1 MAILNARLCPPAT
14 SRKIG
19 PERIMPPKLKEFLQ
33 RWAITT
39 VAVLV
44 AAHVVEKIHYDHWRG
59 LLVATLLLGLL
70 NAFLRPL
77 ILIAT
82 VGLLGALNFAIGL
95 RFTIVT
101 LPLQILSFGFFLL
114 ALNALLLLFVD
125 QLVPSF
131 HADDFWTA
139 FKGGLIISIIS
150 LLLNSLTGVGN
161 TRVTMQRGK
170 PGSSPGSSDRPHSG
184 GGNGPVIDI

>member
-1 MAILNARLCPPAT
+1 
-14 SRKIG
+14 
-19 PERIMPPKLKEFLQ
+19 MPPKLKEFLQ

-39 VAVLV
+39 VAVLA
-44 AAHVVEKIHYDHWRG
+44 AAHMVEAIHYENWSG
-59 LLVATLLLGLL
+59 LLVATLLLGLF

-82 VGLLGALNFAIGL
+82 VGLLGAFNFALGL
-95 RFTIVT
+95 RVAIVT

-114 ALNALLLLFVD
+114 AINAILLLLVSH
-125 QLVPSF
+125 LVPSF
-131 HADDFWTA
+131 HADGFWTA

-150 LLLNSLTGVGN
+150 LFLNSISGTGN
-161 TRVTMQRGK
+161 ARIQMQRGK
-170 PGSSPGSSDRPHSG
+170 PAPPSNRPGKSNDDSG

>member
-1 MAILNARLCPPAT
+1 
-14 SRKIG
+14 
-19 PERIMPPKLKEFLQ
+19 MPPKLKEFLQ

-44 AAHVVEKIHYDHWRG
+44 AAHVVEKIHYDHWQG

-82 VGLLGALNFAIGL
+82 VGLIGALNFAIGL
-95 RFTIVT
+95 RFTIIT

-114 ALNALLLLFVD
+114 ALNALLLLFVG
-125 QLVPSF
+125 QIIPSF
-131 HADDFWTA
+131 HADEFWTA
-139 FKGGLIISIIS
+139 FKGGLIISIVS
-150 LLLNSLTGVGN
+150 LALNSLTGTGN
-161 TRVTMQRGK
+161 ARVTVQQSKRGPK
-170 PGSSPGSSDRPHSG
+170 SGGSDRSDSG

>member
-1 MAILNARLCPPAT
+1 
-14 SRKIG
+14 
-19 PERIMPPKLKEFLQ
+19 MPPKLKEFLQ

-44 AAHVVEKIHYDHWRG
+44 AAHVVEKIHYDHWHG
-59 LLVATLLLGLL
+59 LLAATLLLGLL

-95 RFTIVT
+95 RFTIIT

-114 ALNALLLLFVD
+114 ALNALLLLFVG
-125 QLVPSF
+125 QIVPSF
-131 HADDFWTA
+131 HADEFWTA

-150 LLLNSLTGVGN
+150 LLLNSLTGTGN

-170 PGSSPGSSDRPHSG
+170 PGPPPRDSNRPNSG